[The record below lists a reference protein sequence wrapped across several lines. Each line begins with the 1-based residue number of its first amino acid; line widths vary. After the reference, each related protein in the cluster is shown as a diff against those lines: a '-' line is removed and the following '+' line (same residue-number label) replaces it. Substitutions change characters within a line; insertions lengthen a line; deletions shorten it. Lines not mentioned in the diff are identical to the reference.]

1 MRAASQ
7 IVIHHPMTFVLLLM
21 RTCVPTVS
29 NVINY
34 IFSNTLGALQW
45 KATILAARNK
55 ALC

>member
-7 IVIHHPMTFVLLLM
+7 IVTHHPMTFVLLFM
-21 RTCVPTVS
+21 RACVPTVS
-29 NVINY
+29 NMINY